1 VNNNSDDVDIDKYND
16 NNNKSYD
23 NIENNDY
30 DEDSNLILINTMM
43 TMRIR

>member
-16 NNNKSYD
+16 NNNKSYG

-43 TMRIR
+43 TMQIR